1 MYGVDIQAK
10 LEIADAMEN
19 FTKQGNAV
27 LFVSSELE
35 ELTEYCNRI
44 LVIKDYCI
52 TEEYNDTSKLTEDAL
67 MAAIQ

>member
-1 MYGVDIQAK
+1 VDIQAK
-10 LEIADAMEN
+10 LEIANAMEN

-27 LFVSSELE
+27 LFISSELE
-35 ELTEYCNRI
+35 ELTEYCDRI

-52 TEEYNDTSKLTEDAL
+52 AEEYYGASQVTEDAL